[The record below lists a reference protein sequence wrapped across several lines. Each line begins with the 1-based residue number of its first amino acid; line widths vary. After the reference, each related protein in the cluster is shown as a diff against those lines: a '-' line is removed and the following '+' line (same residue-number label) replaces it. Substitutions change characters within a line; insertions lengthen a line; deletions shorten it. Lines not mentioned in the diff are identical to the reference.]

1 MTTNPYKNFIP
12 YLVSSD
18 AKTDD
23 LDLDLHRSKEPSG
36 GQWRSIGLINAL
48 PGEGLLVN
56 LSGAGKMM
64 CVQFNE
70 RILPGK
76 VRDEHLGKRV
86 AKLEQMEGRK
96 LSKKEYAQLR
106 EQVEF
111 DLLPRAFVRRTNVPV
126 IFAETSGEGI
136 RQYDPRGSDSPI
148 LMMIC
153 TASQKRAD
161 DVVALLTAVFGET
174 LKAWKIEMG
183 RPIPGS
189 LTTLACDGYLI
200 DDDTEEEFSIYPTD
214 AAVLKGSGKKTIRI
228 KDKDIQEHDVQTL
241 LKQSYAVT
249 ELALRYGED
258 EDSPML
264 TFTVNDNFV
273 FKRVALPDVQVTP
286 LKEDAFGF
294 ALLCAQTYVRMIRE
308 IIAAFGG
315 MAQRPQASTSNV
327 DEDDEL

>member
-48 PGEGLLVN
+48 PGEGLLVDMD
-56 LSGAGKMM
+56 GGKMM

-126 IFAETSGEGI
+126 IFMAK
-136 RQYDPRGSDSPI
+136 P
-148 LMMIC
+148 
-153 TASQKRAD
+153 AN
-161 DVVALLTAVFGET
+161 V
-174 LKAWKIEMG
+174 
-183 RPIPGS
+183 
-189 LTTLACDGYLI
+189 
-200 DDDTEEEFSIYPTD
+200 
-214 AAVLKGSGKKTIRI
+214 AAVEHYIR
-228 KDKDIQEHDVQTL
+228 D
-241 LKQSYAVT
+241 
-249 ELALRYGED
+249 ELARLFPNVKFCVYDTSDPSLENGRKI
-258 EDSPML
+258 
-264 TFTVNDNFV
+264 TVAGQLD
-273 FKRVALPDVQVTP
+273 LG
-286 LKEDAFGF
+286 L
-294 ALLCAQTYVRMIRE
+294 
-308 IIAAFGG
+308 
-315 MAQRPQASTSNV
+315 
-327 DEDDEL
+327 

>member
-48 PGEGLLVN
+48 PGEGLLVD
-56 LSGAGKMM
+56 LSDAGKLMA
-64 CVQFNE
+64 VRFNE

-106 EQVEF
+106 EEIEF
-111 DLLPRAFVRRTNVPV
+111 DLLPRAFIRRTVVPV
-126 IFAETSGEGI
+126 IFTKIGTS
-136 RQYDPRGSDSPI
+136 DH
-148 LMMIC
+148 LMMVC
-153 TASQKRAD
+153 TSSQKRAD
-161 DVVALLTAVFGET
+161 DVVAVLTAVFGET
-174 LKAWKIEMG
+174 LKPWKIEMG
-183 RPIPGS
+183 RPIAGS
-189 LTTLACDGYLI
+189 LTTLACDGFLFNEH
-200 DDDTEEEFSIYPTD
+200 TQEECSFYPTD

-258 EDSPML
+258 EDVPTL

-273 FKRVALPDVQVTP
+273 FKRVTLPDVQVTP

-294 ALLCAQTYVRMIRE
+294 ALLCVQTYFRMIKD
-308 IIAAFGG
+308 IVAAFGG
-315 MAQRPQASTSNV
+315 MAQRQKPSTETV